1 MVGRYPALS
10 MQTSKQQLIALLK
23 RTGSVT
29 VEEAAGALSV
39 ASMTARQHL
48 VGLER
53 DGIVQSEKVR
63 RSMGR
68 PHYLYSLTPKGQEMF
83 PQRYDLF
90 ASILLDEIGK
100 LRSSDLEGL
109 EEDEKRSLLIM
120 RTTDQL
126 AERYSYNIEG
136 RTLEQRVSAV
146 SDVLHL
152 IGGFAEWCKTED
164 GFEIRDYNCVFARL
178 LPLETSGCACHERL
192 LGQLLKWPVRHEVV
206 HAGRADMCRYFVSP
220 NAGPIEGE
228 GLHLH
233 A

>member
-1 MVGRYPALS
+1 

-53 DGIVQSEKVR
+53 DGVVHSEKVR

-90 ASILLDEIGK
+90 ASILLDEIGR
-100 LRSSDLEGL
+100 LRSADLEGL

-152 IGGFAEWCKTED
+152 IGGFAEWCKTDD

-178 LPLETSGCACHERL
+178 MPLETSGCACHERL
-192 LGQLLKWPVRHEVV
+192 LGQLLKWPAHHEVV
-206 HAGRADMCRYFVSP
+206 HSGRNDLCRYIISP
-220 NAGPIEGE
+220 NVGPTAGE
-228 GLHLH
+228 GPSLH

>member
-1 MVGRYPALS
+1 MS

-29 VEEAAGALSV
+29 VEEAAGALAV

-53 DGIVQSEKVR
+53 DGLVHSEKVR

-90 ASILLDEIGK
+90 ASILLDEIGR
-100 LRSSDLEGL
+100 LRSDDIEGL
-109 EEDEKRSLLIM
+109 DEEEKRSLLIM
-120 RTTDQL
+120 RTTDRL
-126 AERYSYNIEG
+126 AERYSASVSG
-136 RTLEQRVSAV
+136 RSLEQRVSAV
-146 SDVLHL
+146 TDVLHL
-152 IGGFAEWCKTED
+152 IGGFAEWCRFED

-178 LPLETSGCACHERL
+178 LPLEVSGCECHERL
-192 LGQLLKWPVRHEVV
+192 LGQLLKWPVRHEVL
-206 HAGRADMCRYFVSP
+206 HSGRADLCRYIVSP
-220 NAGPIEGE
+220 NVAPTQGE
-228 GLHLH
+228 GLQL